1 VRLLDVAPVG
11 AEGYFGEDGDGEG
24 GDVFHLLLDEGVEF
38 VGLGGEDVEEEFVVD
53 LEGHAGAEL
62 ARGDLRVDAD
72 HGQLDEVG
80 GGALQGRVDG
90 GALGEASLI
99 GVARR
104 DVWDGAD
111 AAEPG
116 ADELVAADGFERA
129 VDEGADAGVT
139 GKVGLYILP
148 GDLLV
153 DAELRGQAEG
163 RDAVDDAEVDGLGA
177 GVSLSSWATG
187 MPKTS
192 EAVRVWMSCPV
203 R

>member
-1 VRLLDVAPVG
+1 
-11 AEGYFGEDGDGEG
+11 
-24 GDVFHLLLDEGVEF
+24 
-38 VGLGGEDVEEEFVVD
+38 VD
-53 LEGHAGAEL
+53 LEGHAGAEVA
-62 ARGDLRVDAD
+62 ARDLGVDAD

-111 AAEPG
+111 STKIR
-116 ADELVAADGFERA
+116 ADGLVAADGFQRA
-129 VDEGADAGVT
+129 VDEAADSGVT
-139 GKVGLYILP
+139 GKVGLYIL
-148 GDLLV
+148 LRNALV

-177 GVSLSSWATG
+177 GARLLVELGDGDAEDLGGGEGVDVLYADRRSGSCEKWAMRRSSIC
-187 MPKTS
+187 
-192 EAVRVWMSCPV
+192 E
-203 R
+203 